1 MINEES
7 VNTLENLVVK
17 RLKSIREEKNI
28 SQLELSLI
36 SGVSQNMITYI
47 ETGKRTPTLKTLIK
61 LCLALDI
68 SPVKLFENNIE
79 KEEAKKTVLKII
91 QKYM

>member
-68 SPVKLFENNIE
+68 SPVKLFENNME
-79 KEEAKKTVLKII
+79 KEEAKKNVLKII